1 MVAPPRTRTPSA
13 DVRVALL
20 DAAARLLER
29 SGPDALSVRRI
40 AAEAHV
46 APMGVYNHFD
56 GKHGVVEA
64 LWVEGFDRL
73 RVTLEAL
80 AGVPDPGD
88 ALIEGFR
95 RYRALALEHPMA
107 YRLMFLDA
115 VPGFE
120 PSVEAAWSAAMSF
133 EALVAVA
140 RRAME
145 AGTVPDG
152 DSVQMAQVMWAAVHG
167 WVSLELDGLVFLADT
182 DAGAEAMARSLV
194 HGFRVPQDVPPD

>member
-1 MVAPPRTRTPSA
+1 MASPPRTRTPSA
-13 DVRVALL
+13 DVRAALL
-20 DAAARLLER
+20 DAATHLLETE
-29 SGPDALSVRRI
+29 GTDALSVRRI

-46 APMGVYNHFD
+46 APMGVYTHFD

-73 RVTLEAL
+73 RVTLESL
-80 AGVPDPGD
+80 EQIDDPGD

-95 RYRALALEHPMA
+95 RYRALARAHPMA
-107 YRLMFLDA
+107 YRLMFLKA

-120 PSVEAAWSAAMSF
+120 PSVEAAWAAALSF
-133 EALVAVA
+133 EALVAAV

-145 AGTVPDG
+145 SGAVADG
-152 DSVQMAQVMWAAVHG
+152 DPVQMAQVVWAAVHG
-167 WVSLELDGLVFLADT
+167 WVSLELDGMIFLADA

-194 HGFRVPQDVPPD
+194 EGFRVTST

>member
-1 MVAPPRTRTPSA
+1 MAPPPRTRTPST
-13 DVRVALL
+13 DVRSALL
-20 DAAARLLER
+20 RAAAHLLET

-40 AAEAHV
+40 AASAHV
-46 APMGVYNHFD
+46 APMGVYNHFE

-73 RVTLEAL
+73 RATMESL
-80 AGVPDPGD
+80 AGVDDPGD

-95 RYRALALEHPMA
+95 RYRSLALEHPMA

-145 AGTVPDG
+145 AGAVPDG
-152 DSVQMAQVMWAAVHG
+152 DAVQMAQVMWAAVHG
-167 WVSLELDGLVFLADT
+167 WVSLELDGLIFLADAG
-182 DAGAEAMARSLV
+182 AGAEAMARSLV
-194 HGFRVPQDVPPD
+194 HGFRFPQGAPPA